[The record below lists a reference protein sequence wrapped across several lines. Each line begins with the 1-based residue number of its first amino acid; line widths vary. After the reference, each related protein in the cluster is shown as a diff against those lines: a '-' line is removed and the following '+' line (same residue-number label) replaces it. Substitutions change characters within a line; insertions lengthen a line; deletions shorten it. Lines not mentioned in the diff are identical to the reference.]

1 MISLA
6 PFRQLG
12 IGTSSVSVLDSVF
25 VPFMSR
31 FSFTIEDQGFL
42 TNNSKEIAA
51 KAYAPQQLLSRFLGL
66 TEIGQDPSGIF
77 AGRPTEKMSCFI
89 S

>member
-6 PFRQLG
+6 PFRQLR